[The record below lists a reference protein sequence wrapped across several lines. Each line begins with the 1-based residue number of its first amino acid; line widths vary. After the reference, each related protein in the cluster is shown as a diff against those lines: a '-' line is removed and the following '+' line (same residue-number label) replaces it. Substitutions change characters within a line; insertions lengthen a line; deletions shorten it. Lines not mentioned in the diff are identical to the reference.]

1 VNDVK
6 LYREITL
13 KVMLASFED
22 SPEQVV
28 LDVHDAINDK
38 DYPLSNAYVACTLVE
53 SRDLTE
59 VECDVALRDYD

>member
-1 VNDVK
+1 
-6 LYREITL
+6 
-13 KVMLASFED
+13 
-22 SPEQVV
+22 